1 MTLLGDWGKAERYAR
16 LGKLGGYQCK
26 EGAPPV
32 EWKRGMPKLT
42 PTQQNELLADYAAN
56 MPTREIA
63 AKYGV
68 VKSYVSKLV
77 ARRGLPMR
85 DNDFVRINKAQA
97 AQKRKLK

>member
-1 MTLLGDWGKAERYAR
+1 
-16 LGKLGGYQCK
+16 
-26 EGAPPV
+26 
-32 EWKRGMPKLT
+32 MPKLT

-77 ARRGLPMR
+77 ARRCLPMR
-85 DNDFVRINKAQA
+85 DNPFVRINKEQA
-97 AQKRKLK
+97 AQNRRQQK